1 MLDWFHSLMTKPGFL
16 VAAFAL
22 SGCGLIDSDVTNFDL
37 TLPDKQ
43 FSVDA
48 SGWQVNQ
55 SQADAFLMTNCSGAP
70 TVCMTAATNACPMNC
85 TGTCSSATNT
95 CELGLDVGLYKTIDL
110 VTEKPELKE
119 INDRAVIE
127 VEIDAVTYAVTANT
141 LNVET
146 PEMKVYVA
154 PMAIMDPDDPMAKH
168 IGTIA
173 PVPAGAMV
181 APRDMTFTTTGRAD
195 LIAIMSSYKNP
206 FNIIVGSQI
215 VIGSGDMVP
224 TGRLDAVVQIKAHA
238 GL

>member
-1 MLDWFHSLMTKPGFL
+1 MTKLGYL
-16 VAAFAL
+16 VIAFAA

-48 SGWQVNQ
+48 SGWQVDQ
-55 SQADAFLMTNCSGAP
+55 QQANAFLMTDCSSAP
-70 TVCMTAATNACPMNC
+70 MVCMTAATNACPMNC
-85 TGTCSSATNT
+85 SGSCSATT
-95 CELGLDVGLYKTIDL
+95 SKCELGLDVGVYKTIDL

-119 INDRAVIE
+119 INDRAVID
-127 VEIDAVTYAVTANT
+127 VEIDSVTYAVTTNT
-141 LNVET
+141 LNVQT

-154 PMAIMDPDDPMAKH
+154 PMSIMDPSDPMAKH

-173 PVPAGAMV
+173 PVPAGATV
-181 APRDMTFTTTGRAD
+181 APRDMMFTTTGRAE
-195 LIAIMSSYKNP
+195 LIATMSSYKNP

-215 VIGSGDMVP
+215 VMTSGSMVP

>member
-1 MLDWFHSLMTKPGFL
+1 M
-16 VAAFAL
+16 FAL

-37 TLPDKQ
+37 TLPDKA

-48 SGWQVNQ
+48 TGWQVDQ
-55 SQADAFLMTNCSGAP
+55 GQADTFLMTNCSSAP
-70 TVCMTAATNACPMNC
+70 MVCMTAATTACPMNC
-85 TGTCSSATNT
+85 TGTCSTTTST

-127 VEIDAVTYAVTANT
+127 VKIDSVSYAVTMNT
-141 LNVET
+141 LTVET

-154 PMAIMDPDDPMAKH
+154 PMSIMDPEDPMAKH

-173 PVPAGAMV
+173 AVPALATV
-181 APRDMTFTTTGRAD
+181 SLREMTFTPDGRAA
-195 LIAIMSSYKNP
+195 LIAIMSTYKNP
-206 FNIIVGSQI
+206 FNIIVGSQL
-215 VIGSGDMVP
+215 VMSSGDMVP
-224 TGRLDAVVQIKAHA
+224 TGKLDAVVRIKAHA